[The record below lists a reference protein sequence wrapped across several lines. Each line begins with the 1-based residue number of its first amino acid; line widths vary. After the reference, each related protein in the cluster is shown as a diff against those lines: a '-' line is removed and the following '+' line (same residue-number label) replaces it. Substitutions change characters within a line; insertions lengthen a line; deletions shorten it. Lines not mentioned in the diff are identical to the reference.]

1 MRVRGLT
8 ALACATG
15 LALSIGAPAAIAG
28 PALQVSPTN
37 PTLATPIAVTSRA
50 GAGAGGLYGV
60 TITVRPVSSKR
71 LVCSYGARSKPRRVA
86 RGAAFTATLKPTG
99 DQPETRKWC
108 PGSASVSVLRYPS
121 GQGPETL
128 IARRRITIR
137 RAPGELAPGP
147 TRTPA
152 AIRLLAGSTITVGA
166 AGHADRSAPV
176 NGVLRGYIPSPFRLN
191 DDISIKDMKGSL
203 VPVALAAD
211 PLCPGTSPPF
221 SLRLTPSTISLAKS
235 GRVTALLQLAGSPSQ
250 LIGCGPAG
258 PLSGTTAVPV
268 TGQTGARGLLALNLD
283 GSAGG
288 ITLHLLVFVDLFGH
302 T

>member
-1 MRVRGLT
+1 MPGFQRAVLVLSCL
-8 ALACATG
+8 LACG
-15 LALSIGAPAAIAG
+15 VGAPAALAA
-28 PALQVSPTN
+28 PALRISPAA
-37 PTLATPIAVTSRA
+37 PTLATPLTVSSRA
-50 GAGAGGLYGV
+50 GEAGLYGA
-60 TITVRPVSSKR
+60 TITVRPVSKTR
-71 LVCSYGARSKPRRVA
+71 LVCSYGARSKPRRIA
-86 RGAAFTATLKPTG
+86 RGAAFTALLTPTG
-99 DQPETRKWC
+99 ETRKWC
-108 PGSASVSVLRYPS
+108 PGPASITVLRYPN
-121 GQGPETL
+121 GEGPETIL
-128 IARRRITIR
+128 VRRRIAIR

-191 DDISIKDMKGSL
+191 DDITIKDMQGSL
-203 VPVALAAD
+203 VPVALPAD

-221 SLRLTPSTISLAKS
+221 SLQLKPSSISLAKS
-235 GRVTALLQLAGSPSQ
+235 GLVTTVLQLAGSPSQ

-258 PLSGTTAVPV
+258 ALTGTTGIAL

>member
-1 MRVRGLT
+1 VTARGLK
-8 ALACATG
+8 ALGCGAA
-15 LALSIGAPAAIAG
+15 LALSVGAPAAIAA
-28 PALQVSPTN
+28 PALRVSPAG

-50 GAGAGGLYGV
+50 GVAGLYGV
-60 TITVRPVSSKR
+60 TITVRPASKVR
-71 LVCSYGARSKPRRVA
+71 LVCSYGARSKPRRIA
-86 RGAAFTATLKPTG
+86 RGAAFTATLRPTG
-99 DQPETRKWC
+99 DQAETRKWC
-108 PGSASVSVLRYPS
+108 PGPASVTVLRYPH
-121 GQGPETL
+121 GAGPETQ

-137 RAPGELAPGP
+137 RGPGELAPGP

-166 AGHADRSAPV
+166 TGHADRSAPV

-191 DDISIKDMKGSL
+191 DDIGIKDMKGSL
-203 VPVALAAD
+203 VPVALPAD

-221 SLRLTPSTISLAKS
+221 SLRLTPSTISLAQS
-235 GRVTALLQLAGSPSQ
+235 GRVTAVLQLAGSPSQ
-250 LIGCGPAG
+250 LIGCGPSG
-258 PLSGTTAVPV
+258 PLTGTTAVPV